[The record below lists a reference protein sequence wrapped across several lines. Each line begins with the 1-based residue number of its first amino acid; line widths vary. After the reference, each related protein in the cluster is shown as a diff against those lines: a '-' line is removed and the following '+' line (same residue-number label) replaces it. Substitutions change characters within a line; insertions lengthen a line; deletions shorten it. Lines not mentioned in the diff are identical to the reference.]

1 MAKKKTENNI
11 LKEIKLFDFERKNLN
26 FADICKFI
34 KNTLD
39 VTQEELAEKLFI
51 TSRTYRHWEEGK
63 YVPKGWQAFDLCL
76 LYLYAKEKVSKES
89 IETQTPLQPDKN
101 QTSENQVP

>member
-11 LKEIKLFDFERKNLN
+11 LKEIKLFDFERQNLK
-26 FADICKFI
+26 FSDICKFI
-34 KNTLD
+34 KNTLN

-76 LYLYAKEKVSKES
+76 LYLYARDKAKENP
-89 IETQTPLQPDKN
+89 IENQTPLKPN
-101 QTSENQVP
+101 ENQST